1 MREPLQT
8 PGARAWRYW
17 LAILA
22 VAMPVQMS
30 VTASPFIN
38 GLAMDTRQA
47 ASETIG
53 LIRSCEILLNASLM
67 IWLSARLVHFAP
79 KVLALAGLTGFIVG
93 NLICGVSNDLTGLA
107 TGRLLAG
114 AGAGAMVASLG
125 AFVGRLASPHRAAAL
140 IAIPVTG
147 GAIVTALLASAAADA
162 KSSLGLFGLLA
173 TGGSLGLLL
182 MAAAPGGF
190 FHAAHSPP
198 FRSMLRA
205 LRSPFV
211 IACATIF
218 MGSTAVW
225 HFFQRIGLSH
235 GLDNAAIGTLTV
247 QVSLACA
254 LLAPAAAIV
263 RDAWVRWT
271 FIGSLI
277 GFGAGST
284 LIPLAPD
291 AHVYA
296 AGYLLQSAAFTFYTL
311 FVAAVAARL
320 DRTGGIAAAGNGWQ
334 ALGGAISPA
343 IGGMLISGGAFL
355 PLAVFCALAS
365 LATVTLGVIGTK
377 DLAPTGAREKS

>member
-1 MREPLQT
+1 MKEPLQAH
-8 PGARAWRYW
+8 GAREWRYW
-17 LAILA
+17 IAILA

-38 GLAMDTRQA
+38 GMAMDTRHA
-47 ASETIG
+47 GSEAIG

-67 IWLSARLVHFAP
+67 IWLSARLLRFAP
-79 KVLALAGLTGFIVG
+79 KALALAGLTAFIAG
-93 NLICGVSNDLTGLA
+93 NLICGVTGDLTGLA
-107 TGRLLAG
+107 AGRLLAG

-125 AFVGRLASPHRAAAL
+125 AFVGRLSSPHRAAAL

-147 GAIVTALLASAAADA
+147 GAVLTALLASAAAEA
-162 KSSLGLFGLLA
+162 KSSLGLFGFLA
-173 TGGSLGLLL
+173 AGGGLGALL

-190 FHAAHSPP
+190 FHAGHAPP
-198 FRSMLRA
+198 FTSMLRA

-254 LLAPAAAIV
+254 VLAPMAALV
-263 RDAWVRWT
+263 RDTWVRWT

-284 LIPLAPD
+284 FIPVAPD
-291 AHVYA
+291 AQAYA
-296 AGYLLQSAAFTFYTL
+296 AGYLVQSASFTFYTL

-343 IGGMLISGGAFL
+343 IGGVLISGGAFW
-355 PLAVFCALAS
+355 PLGVFCALAS
-365 LATVTLGVIGTK
+365 LATVTLGFIGTK
-377 DLAPTGAREKS
+377 DLAPAGGGKKN